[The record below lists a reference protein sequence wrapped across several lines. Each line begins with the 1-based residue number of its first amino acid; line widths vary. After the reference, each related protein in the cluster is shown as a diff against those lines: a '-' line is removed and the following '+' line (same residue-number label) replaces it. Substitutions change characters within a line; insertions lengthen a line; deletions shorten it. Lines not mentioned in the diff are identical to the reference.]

1 MKTKKRKKMK
11 INKNLLI
18 VLVCSISL
26 QACFN
31 ANNEGCIKG
40 DCINGPGIFN
50 NENGDSFNGNF
61 KDGQIVNGT
70 YTFNDGTKYI
80 GTWND
85 GKLNGQCEMY
95 FNDGAMYIGD
105 VLDGQFHGIGT
116 YTSADGSKRTGT
128 WSYGKLN
135 GACEIYN
142 NDGTI
147 IYIGEVR
154 DDQFHGKGTKT
165 MPNGSKWTGTWN
177 NGDRVEGNF
186 NYDNV
191 YNPQDIIGSD
201 SLQIFELIK
210 GDANM
215 HMIDIDFNGVK
226 EKFIFDTGASNIFMT
241 PSLLSKI
248 KSSGA
253 KVESLNIKN
262 TNAEIANGEL
272 IPIEYVRLSNVK
284 IGNFIINNL
293 IVSVSFNDNS
303 SLLFGK
309 GALNKFKNF
318 SFSKDGSLTLVK

>member
-1 MKTKKRKKMK
+1 MK
-11 INKNLLI
+11 INKNFLI
-18 VLVCSISL
+18 VLVCFISL

-31 ANNEGCIKG
+31 TNSEGCIKG

-50 NENGDSFNGNF
+50 KENGDSFNGVF

-70 YTFNDGTKYI
+70 YTFANGDKYA
-80 GTWND
+80 GEYKY
-85 GKLNGQCEMY
+85 GKQNGQ
-95 FNDGAMYIGD
+95 
-105 VLDGQFHGIGT
+105 GT
-116 YTSADGSKRTGT
+116 YTSANGDKYVGEYKDGMR
-128 WSYGKLN
+128 N
-135 GACEIYN
+135 
-142 NDGTI
+142 
-147 IYIGEVR
+147 
-154 DDQFHGKGTKT
+154 GKGTYT
-165 MPNGSKWTGTWN
+165 SANGVKYVGEYKDGMRNGKGTYTSANGDKWTGTWN
-177 NGDRVEGNF
+177 NGDRVVGNF

-191 YNPQDIIGSD
+191 YNPLDIIGSD
-201 SLQIFELIK
+201 SLQIIELIK

-226 EKFIFDTGASNIFMT
+226 EKFIFDTGASDIFMT

-262 TNAEIANGEL
+262 ANAEIANGEL

>member
-1 MKTKKRKKMK
+1 MKTKKMKKMK
-11 INKNLLI
+11 KNKNFLI
-18 VLVCSISL
+18 VLVCFISL

-31 ANNEGCIKG
+31 TNSEGCIKG
-40 DCINGPGIFN
+40 DCLNGSGIYN
-50 NENGDSFNGNF
+50 NENGDSFNGFF

-70 YTFNDGTKYI
+70 YTFANGDKYV
-80 GTWND
+80 GEYKD
-85 GKLNGQCEMY
+85 GKRN
-95 FNDGAMYIGD
+95 
-105 VLDGQFHGIGT
+105 
-116 YTSADGSKRTGT
+116 
-128 WSYGKLN
+128 
-135 GACEIYN
+135 
-142 NDGTI
+142 
-147 IYIGEVR
+147 
-154 DDQFHGKGTKT
+154 GKGTHT
-165 MPNGSKWTGTWN
+165 SNNGSKWIGTWN

-201 SLQIFELIK
+201 SLQILELIK

-226 EKFIFDTGASNIFMT
+226 EKFIFDTGASDIFMT

-262 TNAEIANGEL
+262 ANAEIANGEL
-272 IPIEYVRLSNVK
+272 IPIEYFRLSNVK